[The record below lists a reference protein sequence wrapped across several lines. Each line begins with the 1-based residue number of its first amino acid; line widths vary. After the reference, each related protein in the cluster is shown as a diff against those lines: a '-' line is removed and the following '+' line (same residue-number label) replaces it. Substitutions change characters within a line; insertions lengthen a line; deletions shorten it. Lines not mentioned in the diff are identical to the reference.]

1 VGKRKKMQLLY
12 VSISKIGEKQIQA
25 KNKRRKIVKTEE
37 FNTKIIPKGHFFQ
50 YK

>member
-1 VGKRKKMQLLY
+1 M
-12 VSISKIGEKQIQA
+12 QA

-37 FNTKIIPKGHFFQ
+37 FNTKIIPKGRFSQ